1 MEKTY
6 WCGNSSK
13 ADNEDNGSDSRQ
25 NVRDNLDHKFDKKY
39 KVHLPDSA
47 IDFWM
52 DYDKS
57 ANIDLNEW
65 CAWQKSLS
73 RGHTDG
79 WEFLCPYTSQ
89 QLDL

>member
-1 MEKTY
+1 M
-6 WCGNSSK
+6 
-13 ADNEDNGSDSRQ
+13 
-25 NVRDNLDHKFDKKY
+25 RDNLDHKFDKKY
-39 KVHLPDSA
+39 KVHLPDNA

-52 DYDKS
+52 DYDES
-57 ANIDLNEW
+57 TDIDLNEW

-73 RGHTDG
+73 KDHTDE